1 MRIAIDAMGGANAS
15 GDIIEGALESIELLD
30 DNDEMILVGPQDIIE
45 PQLPSEKTRK
55 CTIGIVD
62 APQVIDMDG
71 ELDDGE
77 PHIGEHYTF
86 TIPGWLAEKKGL

>member
-1 MRIAIDAMGGANAS
+1 MEYELGLWDEYDQDLFDEQ
-15 GDIIEGALESIELLD
+15 GDEFEVQGILKHETDKAYLVFVAGR
-30 DNDEMILVGPQDIIE
+30 DEDYWIPK
-45 PQLPSEKTRK
+45 S
-55 CTIGIVD
+55 
-62 APQVIDMDG
+62 QVIDMDG